1 MYPHER
7 SLVNEMKGRPFA
19 LIGVNSDDNLEEIKG
34 IVKKE
39 KINWRSFQNEP
50 KGATSSIS
58 QAWAVRG
65 WPTLVVLDREVW
77 SDRNFCEID
86 ARSYEIA
93 QIAPDCTDCPGLQ
106 PKSKHT

>member
-58 QAWAVRG
+58 KAWAVRG
-65 WPTLVVLDREVW
+65 WPTLVVLDREMKIVYRGH
-77 SDRNFCEID
+77 DGDEAIGK
-86 ARSYEIA
+86 AKALVKALEA
-93 QIAPDCTDCPGLQ
+93 
-106 PKSKHT
+106 SK